1 MTEVEVRNIAEES
14 YSLEE
19 IKESGFLI
27 VASVWLQQNPNALRT
42 DVFKF
47 VEKFFLAFSHRPSKR
62 TSGKMTTVPDK
73 LIDNLI
79 EVRIKSFTPDD
90 VALIRFGHR
99 LSMGAENIIGLILEE
114 YIHTK
119 VLKYGWAT
127 CWGSCIKAVD
137 LCNKN
142 GDLIQIKNKDN
153 TENSSSDKI
162 RAGTTIQKWY
172 RLSSR
177 TGQTEWGSLN
187 TMLGIPASDKLSEE
201 EFIQFARAVVIMNPK
216 CLYVDSVE
224 YNTIQRLLDARK

>member
-1 MTEVEVRNIAEES
+1 MTVAEIEQMVKQC
-14 YSLEE
+14 YLAE
-19 IKESGFLI
+19 IEESGFNI
-27 VASVWLQQNPNALRT
+27 VAPVWLRQNLSATRT
-42 DVFKF
+42 DVSKF
-47 VEKFFLAFSHRPSKR
+47 IEKFFVAYSHRPSKR

-162 RAGTTIQKWY
+162 RVGTSIQKWY
-172 RLSSR
+172 RLCSR
-177 TGQTEWGSLN
+177 TGATQWNTLN
-187 TMLGIPASDKLSEE
+187 TMLGIPASDRLSEE
-201 EFIQFARAVVIMNPK
+201 GFAQFARDVVTRNPK
-216 CLYVDSVE
+216 CLYVDPTE
-224 YNTIQRLLDARK
+224 YNAIQKIFEKK

>member
-177 TGQTEWGSLN
+177 TGQTEWRALN
-187 TMLGIPASDKLSEE
+187 TMLGIPTSDKLSEE
-201 EFIQFARAVVIMNPK
+201 DFIQFARDVVTRNPK
-216 CLYVDSVE
+216 CLYVDSAE
-224 YNTIQRLLDARK
+224 YDAVQRILDKK

>member
-1 MTEVEVRNIAEES
+1 MIKTEIKRIAEQT
-14 YSLEE
+14 YPME
-19 IKESGFLI
+19 IEESGFNI
-27 VASVWLQQNPNALRT
+27 VASVWLQQNPNASLI
-42 DVFKF
+42 DAAKF
-47 VEKFFLAFSHRPSKR
+47 VDKFFTAYNHRPSKR
-62 TSGKMTTVPDK
+62 TSGKMSTIPDK

-90 VALIRFGHR
+90 IALIRFGHR

-177 TGQTEWGSLN
+177 TGQTEWESLN
-187 TMLGIPASDKLSEE
+187 TMLSIPASDKLSED

-216 CLYVDSVE
+216 CLYVDSAE
-224 YNTIQRLLDARK
+224 YAAIRKMFDSRK

>member
-1 MTEVEVRNIAEES
+1 MNTSEIIELANQYYSEETE
-14 YSLEE
+14 
-19 IKESGFLI
+19 ESGFKI
-27 VASVWLQQNPNALRT
+27 VTLVWLQQNSNASQA
-42 DVFKF
+42 DVESFIN
-47 VEKFFLAFSHRPSKR
+47 KFFNAYNHRPSKR
-62 TSGKMTTVPDK
+62 ISGKMTTVPDK

-79 EVRIKSFTPDD
+79 GARIKSFTPNDI
-90 VALIRFGHR
+90 ALIRFGHR

-172 RLSSR
+172 RLSSK
-177 TGQTEWGSLN
+177 TGQTEWGALN

-216 CLYVDSVE
+216 CLYVDLAE
-224 YNTIQRLLDARK
+224 CEAIQKILNYRT

>member
-1 MTEVEVRNIAEES
+1 MNTSEIIELANQYYSEETE
-14 YSLEE
+14 
-19 IKESGFLI
+19 ESGFKI
-27 VASVWLQQNPNALRT
+27 VTPVWLQQNSNASQA
-42 DVFKF
+42 DVESFIN
-47 VEKFFLAFSHRPSKR
+47 KFFNAYNHRPSKR
-62 TSGKMTTVPDK
+62 ISGKMTTVPDK

-79 EVRIKSFTPDD
+79 GARIKSFTPNDI
-90 VALIRFGHR
+90 ALIRFGHR

-162 RAGTTIQKWY
+162 RAGTTIQKMV
-172 RLSSR
+172 SS
-177 TGQTEWGSLN
+177 
-187 TMLGIPASDKLSEE
+187 
-201 EFIQFARAVVIMNPK
+201 
-216 CLYVDSVE
+216 
-224 YNTIQRLLDARK
+224 

>member
-1 MTEVEVRNIAEES
+1 MNTSEIIELANQYYPEETE
-14 YSLEE
+14 
-19 IKESGFLI
+19 ESGFKI
-27 VASVWLQQNPNALRT
+27 VTPVWLQQNSNASQA
-42 DVFKF
+42 DVESFIN
-47 VEKFFLAFSHRPSKR
+47 KFFNAYNHRPSKR
-62 TSGKMTTVPDK
+62 ISGKMTTVPDK

-79 EVRIKSFTPDD
+79 GARIKSFTPNDI
-90 VALIRFGHR
+90 ALIRFGHR

-137 LCNKN
+137 LCSKN

-177 TGQTEWGSLN
+177 TGQTEWEILN
-187 TMLGIPASDKLSEE
+187 TMLGIPASDKLSEDK
-201 EFIQFARAVVIMNPK
+201 FIQFARDVVIVNPK

-224 YNTIQRLLDARK
+224 YDTIQKMLDRK

>member
-1 MTEVEVRNIAEES
+1 MTE
-14 YSLEE
+14 EE
-19 IKESGFLI
+19 IKIMARRSYPQTMITESGFDI
-27 VASVWLQQNPNALRT
+27 VVPVWLSENPTATRT
-42 DVFKF
+42 VVDKF
-47 VEKFFLAFSHRPSKR
+47 IQKFFTAYDNRPSKR

-90 VALIRFGHR
+90 ITLIRFGHR

-177 TGQTEWGSLN
+177 TGQTEWGALN

-216 CLYVDSVE
+216 CLYVDSIE
-224 YNTIQRLLDARK
+224 YNTIQKLLDARK